1 MLSKGVITVSEK
13 TCKACHGT
21 GMLADDEG
29 WQYNCSVC
37 HGEGVTNADTG
48 ELPTKVMAVDE
59 NNRLLD

>member
-1 MLSKGVITVSEK
+1 MAVDQENI
-13 TCKACHGT
+13 CKACEGT

-37 HGEGVTNADTG
+37 RGSGLIPGEHPNA
-48 ELPTKVMAVDE
+48 KVMEVDE

>member
-1 MLSKGVITVSEK
+1 MKSEEAV
-13 TCKACHGT
+13 CKACDGD

-37 HGEGVTNADTG
+37 HGTG
-48 ELPTKVMAVDE
+48 LMKKDQSVRVLDVDV

>member
-1 MLSKGVITVSEK
+1 MTVDRENI
-13 TCKACHGT
+13 CRACGGT

-37 HGEGVTNADTG
+37 RGAGLISGEHPNA
-48 ELPTKVMAVDE
+48 KVMEVDE

>member
-1 MLSKGVITVSEK
+1 MAPHDDR
-13 TCKACHGT
+13 CKACDGD

-37 HGEGVTNADTG
+37 HGEGIT
-48 ELPTKVMAVDE
+48 PTVSNHSVKVLEVDD